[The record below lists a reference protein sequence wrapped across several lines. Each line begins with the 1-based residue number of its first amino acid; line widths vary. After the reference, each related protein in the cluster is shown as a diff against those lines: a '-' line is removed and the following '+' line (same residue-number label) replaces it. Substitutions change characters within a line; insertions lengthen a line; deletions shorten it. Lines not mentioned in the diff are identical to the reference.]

1 MSDEGSITALLH
13 ELRAGDSVAAQQLW
27 NHYYHRLVGLARKK
41 LGDAPRRVADEDDV
55 VLHAF
60 NSFCTGATAGRFPQL
75 DDRDDLWQVLM
86 MLTARKA
93 GDQRREQTRL
103 KRGGGAVLGESALI
117 SPDLEQGHGGL
128 DGLAGGEPTPEFAAQ
143 VAEEYRHLLAQLDD
157 DILRSIAVARMEGY
171 SVEDLAGRLEVNPRT
186 IERKLRL
193 IREIWSAAGSSH
205 SSESSDSE

>member
-1 MSDEGSITALLH
+1 MSDEGSITAMLH
-13 ELRAGDSVAAQQLW
+13 ELRAGDSLAAQRLW

-41 LGDAPRRVADEDDV
+41 LGDASRRVADEDDV

-60 NSFCTGATAGRFPQL
+60 NSFCTGAAAGRFPQL

-117 SPDLEQGHGGL
+117 SPEREQGQSGL

-143 VAEEYRHLLAQLDD
+143 VAEEYRHLLTLLNDD
-157 DILRSIAVARMEGY
+157 MLKSIAVARMEGY
-171 SVEDLAGRLEVNPRT
+171 SVDDIASRLEVNPRT

-193 IREIWSAAGSSH
+193 IREIWTAAKSSN
-205 SSESSDSE
+205 SPESSDSQ